1 MQEPMKITVKF
12 FGVLRTLVG
21 ITSID
26 IDPEESLSMAKLLN
40 IVSKKTEAVLIDKL
54 LKNGEIKKGTLLL
67 IDGKN
72 VLHLQG
78 LDTLIPSG
86 STVSFFPP
94 SGGG

>member
-1 MQEPMKITVKF
+1 MKITVKF
-12 FGVLRTLVG
+12 FGVLRTLAG

-26 IDPEESLSMAKLLN
+26 IDPGKFLSMAELLN
-40 IVSKKTEAVLIDKL
+40 IVCKKTENTLIDKL
-54 LKNGEIKKGTLLL
+54 LENGEIKKGTLLL

-72 VLHLQG
+72 VVHLQG

-86 STVSFFPP
+86 STISFFPP

>member
-1 MQEPMKITVKF
+1 MKKITVKF
-12 FGVLRTLVG
+12 FGVLRALVG

-26 IDPEESLSMAKLLN
+26 IIPEKSLSMARLLN
-40 IVSKKTEAVLIDKL
+40 IVWKKTNDALIDKL
-54 LKNGEIKKGTLLL
+54 LENGKIKKGTLLL

-72 VLHLQG
+72 VVHLQG

-86 STVSFFPP
+86 STISFFPP